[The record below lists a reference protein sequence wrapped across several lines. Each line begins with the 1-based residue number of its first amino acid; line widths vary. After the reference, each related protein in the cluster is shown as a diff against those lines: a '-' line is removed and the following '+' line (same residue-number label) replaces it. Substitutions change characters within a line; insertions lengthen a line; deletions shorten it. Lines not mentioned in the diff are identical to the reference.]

1 LTGFTIDPLNPLDSR
16 RQLERTPPGAGE
28 IELKRGDRV
37 RLRPRPGAEM
47 MDLVLAGKLARIV
60 AIEQDDEDRVHVA
73 VTLDDDTDGSGRIA
87 HRFFFE
93 VDEVE
98 LV

>member
-28 IELKRGDRV
+28 MLKRGDRV

-60 AIEQDDEDRVHVA
+60 AIEQDDGDRVHVA
-73 VTLDDDTDGSGRIA
+73 VTLDDDADGPGRIA